1 MDNIILAII
10 MAVLGFALGI
20 VINWLSDNLPN
31 EQLLPAWLP
40 DRWTRQQPIRSQVE
54 ALVKHLQTNQID
66 LVYVQTGAWQQNG
79 QYQAWNYASD
89 FRALLHDL
97 APDLKVLDWITV
109 ESHHE
114 PYLSENSENNEILVN
129 YVQRS
134 INERHYDGVHLHW
147 PSESGENFVPLVQA
161 FHELLGQDH
170 ILSVTGPHDATNGE
184 PLVPTGLDDLSIRW
198 NPPYK
203 QQRVLTPPTYPDGSP
218 RPKITWS
225 GLLAFLT
232 GGRGSATGS
241 KLRWR
246 HPVTE
251 VVMALLFGFIIL
263 NWPDHER
270 RFVWMIYLAILTL
283 VTVID
288 LEHRIII
295 TPVILVACILAFVF
309 ALVVPESDRDFVDY
323 IAGGGLGL
331 GLFLVMF
338 FGGGIFSSVVASAR
352 GEELSEVAFGF
363 GDVYVATMCG
373 LMIGWQAFIFAA
385 IITVFLGALGGILF
399 LIAQTLR
406 GGYDAFTPLPYGQYI
421 IIGTIIMMLWRSEI
435 GEFLRGG

>member
-10 MAVLGFALGI
+10 MAMIGFALGI

-31 EQLLPAWLP
+31 EQLPPAWLP
-40 DRWTRQQPIRSQVE
+40 DRWTKQQPIRSQVE
-54 ALVKHLQTNQID
+54 ALVKHLQANQID
-66 LVYVQTGAWQQNG
+66 LVYVQTGAWQQDR
-79 QYQAWNYASD
+79 QYQVWNYANE
-89 FRALLHDL
+89 FRALLRDL
-97 APDLKVLDWITV
+97 APEIKVLDWITV

-114 PYLSENSENNEILVN
+114 PYLSENNEMLVN
-129 YVQRS
+129 YGQQS

-147 PSESGENFVPLVQA
+147 LSESSENFVPLVQA
-161 FHELLGQDH
+161 FHELLGKDH
-170 ILSVTGPHDATNGE
+170 TLSVAGPHDATTGS

-198 NPPYK
+198 NPPFK
-203 QQRVLTPPTYPDGSP
+203 QQSVLAPPTYPDGSP
-218 RPKITWS
+218 RPKIAWS
-225 GLLAFLT
+225 GLLAFLI
-232 GGRGSATGS
+232 GKRSSDTGS

-246 HPVTE
+246 HPITE

-270 RFVWMIYLAILTL
+270 RFVWMIYLAILML
-283 VTVID
+283 VTLID

-309 ALVVPESDRDFVDY
+309 ALVTPESDRDLVDY

-338 FGGGIFSSVVASAR
+338 WGGGIFSSVVASAR
-352 GEELSEVAFGF
+352 GEALNEVAFGF

-373 LMIGWQAFIFAA
+373 LMIGW
-385 IITVFLGALGGILF
+385 
-399 LIAQTLR
+399 
-406 GGYDAFTPLPYGQYI
+406 
-421 IIGTIIMMLWRSEI
+421 
-435 GEFLRGG
+435 

>member
-1 MDNIILAII
+1 MDNILLAII
-10 MAVLGFALGI
+10 MAVIGFALGI

-40 DRWTRQQPIRSQVE
+40 DRWTKQQPNRSQVE
-54 ALVKHLQTNQID
+54 ALVKHLQANQID
-66 LVYVQTGAWQQNG
+66 LVYVQTGAWQQDG
-79 QYQAWNYASD
+79 QYQAWNYANE
-89 FRALLHDL
+89 FRALLRDL
-97 APDLKVLDWITV
+97 APEIKVLDWITV

-114 PYLSENSENNEILVN
+114 PYLSENNELMVN
-129 YVQRS
+129 YAQQS
-134 INERHYDGVHLHW
+134 ISERHYDGVHLHW
-147 PSESGENFVPLVQA
+147 LSEANENFVSLVRA
-161 FHELLGQDH
+161 FYELLGEDH
-170 ILSVTGPHDATNGE
+170 ILSVTGPYDPTNSE
-184 PLVPTGLDDLSIRW
+184 PVVPNGLDDLSIRW

-203 QQRVLTPPTYPDGSP
+203 QQSVLTPPTYPDGSW

-232 GGRGSATGS
+232 GKRTSATGS

-246 HPVTE
+246 HPITE
-251 VVMALLFGFIIL
+251 VVMAVLFGFIIL

-270 RFVWMIYLAILTL
+270 RFVWMIYLTLLIL
-283 VTVID
+283 VTIID

-295 TPVILVACILAFVF
+295 TPAILVACILAFVF
-309 ALVVPESDRDFVDY
+309 ALVAPESDRDLVDY
-323 IAGGGLGL
+323 LAGGGLGL
-331 GLFLVMF
+331 ALFLVMF
-338 FGGGIFSSVVASAR
+338 WGGGIFSSVVASAR

>member
-10 MAVLGFALGI
+10 MAVIGFALGI
-20 VINWLSDNLPN
+20 LINWLSDNLPN

-40 DRWTRQQPIRSQVE
+40 DRWTKQPPIRSQVE
-54 ALVKHLQTNQID
+54 ALVHHLQANQID
-66 LVYVQTGAWQQNG
+66 LVYVQTGVWQQDG
-79 QYQAWNYASD
+79 QYQAWDFANE
-89 FRALLHDL
+89 FRALLRDL
-97 APDLKVLDWITV
+97 APGIKALDWITV

-114 PYLSENSENNEILVN
+114 PYLAENHVMLAN
-129 YVQRS
+129 YVQQS
-134 INERHYDGVHLHW
+134 IHERHYDGVHLHW
-147 PSESGENFVPLVQA
+147 LSESGENFVSLVQA

-170 ILSVTGPHDATNGE
+170 ILSVTGPHNATNGE
-184 PLVPTGLDDLSIRW
+184 AVVRLDDLSIPW
-198 NPPYK
+198 NPPNK
-203 QQRVLTPPTYPDGSP
+203 QPSVLTLPTYPDGSP
-218 RPKITWS
+218 RAKITWS

-232 GGRGSATGS
+232 GKRSSDTGS

-246 HPVTE
+246 HPITE
-251 VVMALLFGFIIL
+251 VVMAVLFGFIIL
-263 NWPDHER
+263 NWPDNER
-270 RFVWMIYLAILTL
+270 RFVWMIYLTILIL
-283 VTVID
+283 VTIID

-295 TPVILVACILAFVF
+295 TPVILVACILAFIL
-309 ALVVPESDRDFVDY
+309 ALVAPESDRDFVDY

-338 FGGGIFSSVVASAR
+338 WGGGIFSSVVASAR
-352 GEELSEVAFGF
+352 GEELNEVAFGF